1 MSERFWYRVTR
12 KMLRAGPIPMEVNDG
27 LINLVK
33 EYANEDEA

>member
-12 KMLRAGPIPMEVNDG
+12 KNLRAGPVPMEVNDG

-33 EYANEDEA
+33 EYANP